1 MSLAPP
7 PTARL
12 QPVAGAASTALR
24 AVVGAQTRARRP
36 ARVMA
41 VFPSALYLDL
51 QDVPEPRVV
60 AIVASDAVRLPNSI
74 VVGAATREA
83 PFAAV
88 REIDHAWVGGGSVEI
103 TGSGAPVKVRVR
115 RWWEPSPVLSPIS
128 PTRLAHNLA
137 ALEPVM
143 HAECRVGLAGHPGP
157 LRLAGYCAA
166 GDLARAVDAAEQIV
180 GLGPGLTPS
189 GDDVLAGLLVT
200 LRLLGSAVDG
210 GERAVWLA
218 DWISAAVTADA
229 GKRTTALAATLLHCA
244 SRGQAGG
251 EVAALLRG
259 LTGLEPAPPALR
271 RLLAAGHTS
280 GSDLAWGILAGCQ
293 ATLTLASSAPR
304 RAASLMTAGKASA

>member
-24 AVVGAQTRARRP
+24 AVVGGQSRARRS
-36 ARVMA
+36 AKVIA

-74 VVGAATREA
+74 VVGAAMREA

-88 REIDHAWVGGGSVEI
+88 RELDHALVGDGSVEI
-103 TGSGAPVKVRVR
+103 AAPRRLKVRVR
-115 RWWEPSPVLSPIS
+115 RWWESSPVLTPVSPA
-128 PTRLAHNLA
+128 RLAQNLV

-143 HAECRVGLAGHPGP
+143 HAECHLGLAGHPGP
-157 LRLAGYCAA
+157 LRLARYCGA
-166 GDLARAVDAAEQIV
+166 GDLARAVDAAERIV

-189 GDDVLAGLLVT
+189 GDDVLAGLLIA
-200 LRLLGSAVDG
+200 LRLLGNAVDG
-210 GERAVWLA
+210 GQRAVWLA

-229 GKRTTALAATLLHCA
+229 GTRTTALAATLLHCA
-244 SRGQAGG
+244 SRGQASA

-259 LTGLEPAPPALR
+259 LTGLEPALPALR

-280 GSDLAWGILAGCQ
+280 GSDLAWGVLAGCQ
-293 ATLTLASSAPR
+293 ATLALAASSSR
-304 RAASLMTAGKASA
+304 HAATLMTVGTATA

>member
-24 AVVGAQTRARRP
+24 AVVGGQSRTRRSAK
-36 ARVMA
+36 VIA

-60 AIVASDAVRLPNSI
+60 AVVASDAVRLPNSI
-74 VVGAATREA
+74 VVGAAMREA

-88 REIDHAWVGGGSVEI
+88 RELDHALVGDGSVEI
-103 TGSGAPVKVRVR
+103 AALRRLKVRVR
-115 RWWEPSPVLSPIS
+115 RWWESSPVLASVSPA
-128 PTRLAHNLA
+128 RLAQNLV
-137 ALEPVM
+137 ALGPVM
-143 HAECRVGLAGHPGP
+143 HAESHLGLAGHPGP
-157 LRLAGYCAA
+157 LRLARYCGA
-166 GDLARAVDAAEQIV
+166 GDLARAVDAAERIV

-189 GDDVLAGLLVT
+189 GDDVLAGLLIA
-200 LRLLGSAVDG
+200 LRLLGNAVDG
-210 GERAVWLA
+210 GHRAVWLA

-229 GKRTTALAATLLHCA
+229 GTRTTALAATLLHCA
-244 SRGQAGG
+244 SRGQASA

-259 LTGLEPAPPALR
+259 LTGLEPALPALR

-280 GSDLAWGILAGCQ
+280 GSDLAWGVLAGCQ
-293 ATLTLASSAPR
+293 ATLAL
-304 RAASLMTAGKASA
+304 AASCRRHTATLMTVGTATA